1 MVGERAP
8 LACEL
13 HQGSP
18 SGVCHLHIVEDLPTA
33 SPAPGRLQLAHCVG
47 RRQRVARIVVQ
58 RFITFCLSEAGE
70 LGRDVWT
77 LEAQAHQLFSAWC
90 KVWLSQ
96 AQAVLGL
103 VQDLDGW
110 PDQARQLFLGWRT
123 AWFSQG
129 WRDARLGLCLWGRG
143 PMHHRAGWG
152 HGSCI
157 CGSCIC
163 SSSLQGSLCICGSC
177 ICRVRMDN
185 IEDGSTLGNCI
196 CGSSGFFLRQ
206 IIPETYFRY
215 MSVNLR
221 QFWSIWVNLG

>member
-18 SGVCHLHIVEDLPTA
+18 AGVCHLHIVEDLPTA
-33 SPAPGRLQLAHCVG
+33 SPAPGRLQRAHPLH
-47 RRQRVARIVVQ
+47 RRQ
-58 RFITFCLSEAGE
+58 SPPP
-70 LGRDVWT
+70 GRDVWT

-96 AQAVLGL
+96 
-103 VQDLDGW
+103 GW
-110 PDQARQLFLGWRT
+110 PDQARQLFLGWRK

-129 WRDARLGLCLWGRG
+129 WRDARLGLWVWGRG